1 MVKNAC
7 ILQGSVAKRSNS
19 IRDTVTGEFEMAL
32 ETGAA
37 EQQVLETTYWWGV
50 PTLFRC
56 PHDADLAN
64 CDIGLVGIPHSA
76 GNGTT
81 EHDQHLG
88 PRAVRN
94 VSSSAR
100 RVHNKFELSPWDV
113 CRINDLGD
121 VPLPEVN
128 NNELCIERM
137 TDYFK
142 AVSAAGVRPVSIG
155 GDHGITGGILQGL
168 AGKGSRLT
176 NDQPVALLHLDA
188 HTDTY
193 DQLDHFLGAK
203 KSAAHWGSYLMKQ
216 GQVDATKSTQ
226 IGLRGNTRS
235 LDWLQPSYDL
245 GYEVIT
251 IDRYREM
258 GPAAC
263 IDIIRERIDDAP
275 VYITFDLDCLDPT
288 IAPGVSNLEPGCQG
302 FMIDQAIELVQSVR
316 GLNVVGGDVVC
327 LMPTKDSPNNITA
340 MVAAAVMFEMISLI
354 AARLSTAS

>member
-1 MVKNAC
+1 MTLK
-7 ILQGSVAKRSNS
+7 
-19 IRDTVTGEFEMAL
+19 TGE
-32 ETGAA
+32 A

-56 PHDADLAN
+56 PHDPDLAN

-94 VSSSAR
+94 VSPNAR
-100 RVHNKFELSPWDV
+100 RVHNRFGLSPWEA

-121 VPLPEVN
+121 VPLPELN
-128 NNELCIERM
+128 NNEMCIERM
-137 TDYFK
+137 TEYFK
-142 AVSAAGVRPVSIG
+142 KVSAAGVRPVSIG
-155 GDHGITGGILQGL
+155 GDHGITGGVLQGL
-168 AGKGSRLT
+168 AGPGSKLT
-176 NDQPVALLHLDA
+176 GDQPVALLHLDA

-203 KSAAHWGSYLMKQ
+203 KSAAHWGSYLVRQ
-216 GQVDATKSTQ
+216 GHVDAAKSVQ

-251 IDRYREM
+251 MDRYREI
-258 GPAAC
+258 GAAQSC
-263 IDIIRERIDDAP
+263 KIIRERLGDAP

-288 IAPGVSNLEPGCQG
+288 IAPAVSNLEAGCRG
-302 FMIDQAIELVQSVR
+302 FNIDEAVELVQSVR

-327 LMPTKDSPNNITA
+327 LMPTKDQPNNITA
-340 MVAAAVMFEMISLI
+340 MVAAAVMFEIISLI
-354 AARLSTAS
+354 ADHHAANA